1 MGRLTCG
8 SREAC
13 REPIESR
20 LVNRAAYDE
29 IGRGYSDIR
38 RPDPRLAAQIT
49 AALGDAR
56 TVLNVGAGTGSYE
69 PADRHVV
76 AVEPSAE
83 MIAQRLPGSAPVV
96 QAEAES
102 LPFDDDSFDAAL
114 AILTIHHW
122 KDVAAGLAEL
132 RRVANDRVVL
142 LTIDPAVLRE
152 LWMNRDYWPE
162 TIELESRRMPS
173 MNQLEANLPAPSS
186 MSLPVPWDCS
196 DGFACAYWGRP
207 EAILDPAVRQ
217 ASSNWH
223 AISAEATERG
233 LQQLQKDLESGVW
246 DRRYGSLRA
255 QDSLDVGLRLMVA
268 ELA

>member
-1 MGRLTCG
+1 M
-8 SREAC
+8 
-13 REPIESR
+13 
-20 LVNRAAYDE
+20 NRAAYDQ
-29 IGRGYSDIR
+29 IGVGYGDIR
-38 RPDPRLAAQIT
+38 RPDPRLAVQIT
-49 AALGDAR
+49 AALGNTR

-69 PADRHVV
+69 PSDRHVV

-83 MIAQRLPGSAPVV
+83 MIAQRPPGSAPVV

-132 RRVANDRVVL
+132 RRIARDRIVL
-142 LTIDPAVLRE
+142 LTIDPAALCG

-173 MNQLEANLPAPSS
+173 VNQLKANLP
-186 MSLPVPWDCS
+186 VPTSVPLLVPRDCS
-196 DGFACAYWGRP
+196 DGFANAYWGRP
-207 EAILDPAVRQ
+207 EAILDPAVRR
-217 ASSNWH
+217 ASSSWH
-223 AISAEATERG
+223 EISTEATERG
-233 LQQLQKDLESGVW
+233 LQQLHKDLESGEW
-246 DRRYGSLRA
+246 DRRYGYLRA
-255 QDSLDVGLRLMVA
+255 QDSLDVGLRLVVA